1 MADEIQW
8 KNNLSASLQCAND
21 ENKQVL
27 VDFFSPT

>member
-1 MADEIQW
+1 MAEEIRW
-8 KNNLSASLQCAND
+8 KNNLSVSLQCAKD